1 MFNETVLTNTEI
13 CIYINVIC
21 QERVFSFGFCQL
33 PKTTENILSSRDLQN
48 QVGGGLLDLT
58 GDCSLLN
65 HDLQNPLTA

>member
-1 MFNETVLTNTEI
+1 MCERVTMFNETVLTNTEI

-48 QVGGGLLDLT
+48 QVGGWVAGFDWGL
-58 GDCSLLN
+58 
-65 HDLQNPLTA
+65 